1 MQNKFEIDASEK
13 MPKIEHICLL
23 QENNLIILESRSRR
37 IPRIQE
43 KEKKTLSNF
52 INVIL
57 NFSEGYNYNI
67 DTKEVVGW
75 LRNPRKP

>member
-1 MQNKFEIDASEK
+1 